1 METIKQVIKYGIVG
15 AANTLITAAIIWVM
29 MKKADV
35 SPIPS
40 NIVGYAFG
48 VLNSF
53 IWNKQW
59 TFKSSAGWIG
69 SAMRFGVVFGIC
81 YLLQLLLLICLNR
94 YLSIDPYYNQ
104 LIAMAFYTVINFLMN
119 KYFTFKT

>member
-29 MKKADV
+29 MKKANV
-35 SPIPS
+35 PAIPS

-59 TFKSSAGWIG
+59 TFKSSARWIG

-81 YLLQLLLLICLNR
+81 YLLQLMLLICLNR

-104 LIAMAFYTVINFLMN
+104 LIAMAFYTVVNFLMN
-119 KYFTFKT
+119 KYFTFKA